1 MGRHADTTAGLR
13 LALPTRAVL
22 IAAGLVVVLLGGGLV
37 WWLAG
42 GETCRRTETVTV
54 RVAPELADLAADV
67 LSGVQEL
74 PDGVCARADVT
85 AQEPLQTVADLGALG
100 GDALPDVW
108 VPDSSLWMARA
119 GKAPLDRVGSVASSP
134 VVLTTS
140 KAAVDALGWGNQ
152 APTWGEALTS
162 DHPLAVPDLAAS
174 AEGLAAL
181 AAARGSLGGG
191 AEADNAVVQ
200 AVLAAARAGVP
211 APAEAL
217 AAGSEGS
224 TDAPLV
230 PVSEQEVVR
239 ATQGSEGRALTA
251 VYPSEGSPQLDYPVL
266 RVGAP
271 SGAART
277 AVDAVVRLLT
287 SGTARSEARKAG
299 FRDADGAA
307 PSGAGEN
314 AGIRTDAPKT
324 LPLDPA
330 EVQGLLGRLSSLA
343 APSRILA
350 VFDVSTSMK
359 APVGDGTR
367 ATLARDAAKSALT
380 LFPGNSA
387 IGLWVFA
394 RQLNANTDWTE
405 LIPTRA
411 LDAGVEAGSQ
421 RDALREQLDSIPGR
435 LSPGGTG
442 LYDTTLAAVRAARAD
457 YDPTSVSSV
466 VIITDGRDEDEGSI
480 GLGPLVDTLRAEA
493 DATRPVKVIGI
504 ALGPDADLDAL
515 REIGDATGGAAYSA
529 VDPND
534 LQTVLFDAL
543 RQRG

>member
-1 MGRHADTTAGLR
+1 
-13 LALPTRAVL
+13 
-22 IAAGLVVVLLGGGLV
+22 
-37 WWLAG
+37 
-42 GETCRRTETVTV
+42 
-54 RVAPELADLAADV
+54 
-67 LSGVQEL
+67 
-74 PDGVCARADVT
+74 
-85 AQEPLQTVADLGALG
+85 
-100 GDALPDVW
+100 
-108 VPDSSLWMARA
+108 
-119 GKAPLDRVGSVASSP
+119 
-134 VVLTTS
+134 
-140 KAAVDALGWGNQ
+140 
-152 APTWGEALTS
+152 
-162 DHPLAVPDLAAS
+162 
-174 AEGLAAL
+174 
-181 AAARGSLGGG
+181 
-191 AEADNAVVQ
+191 
-200 AVLAAARAGVP
+200 
-211 APAEAL
+211 
-217 AAGSEGS
+217 
-224 TDAPLV
+224 
-230 PVSEQEVVR
+230 
-239 ATQGSEGRALTA
+239 
-251 VYPSEGSPQLDYPVL
+251 
-266 RVGAP
+266 VGAP
-271 SGAART
+271 SGAERT
-277 AVDAVVRLLT
+277 AVNAVVRLLT

-314 AGIRTDAPKT
+314 AGIRTDAPKA

-343 APSRILA
+343 AASRILA

-394 RQLNANTDWTE
+394 RQLNADTDWTE

-411 LDAGVEAGSQ
+411 LDAGVDGGSQ

-442 LYDTTLAAVRAARAD
+442 LYDTVLAAVRAARAD
-457 YDPTSVSSV
+457 YDPTAVSSV
-466 VIITDGRDEDEGSI
+466 VIITDGRDEDDGSI

-534 LQTVLFDAL
+534 LQKVLFDAL